1 VTVSHSGT
9 VCHICLIPQ
18 LSYFC
23 FWVAV
28 FELFVMIECQVGAKS
43 DSMAVVVGL
52 SLSAKGKNCWKKN
65 NELVPQSGQFD
76 VLIK

>member
-1 VTVSHSGT
+1 VSHLFHSQIAIFLLLGA
-9 VCHICLIPQ
+9 I
-18 LSYFC
+18 
-23 FWVAV
+23 
-28 FELFVMIECQVGAKS
+28 FELFVMECQVWAKI

-65 NELVPQSGQFD
+65 HVLVPQSGQFD